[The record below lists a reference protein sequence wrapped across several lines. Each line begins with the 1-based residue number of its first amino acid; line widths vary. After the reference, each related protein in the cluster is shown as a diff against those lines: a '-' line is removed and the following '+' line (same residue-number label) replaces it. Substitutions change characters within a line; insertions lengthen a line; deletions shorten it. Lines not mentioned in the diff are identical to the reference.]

1 MVERG
6 IVRFGLLLMVVAL
19 PVLGFLVYE
28 GRGLSCLSVA
38 PFDFCW
44 F

>member
-6 IVRFGLLLMVVAL
+6 IVRFGLLLMLAL
-19 PVLGFLVYE
+19 PLLGFLLYA
-28 GRGLSCLSVA
+28 GGDLSCLSLA